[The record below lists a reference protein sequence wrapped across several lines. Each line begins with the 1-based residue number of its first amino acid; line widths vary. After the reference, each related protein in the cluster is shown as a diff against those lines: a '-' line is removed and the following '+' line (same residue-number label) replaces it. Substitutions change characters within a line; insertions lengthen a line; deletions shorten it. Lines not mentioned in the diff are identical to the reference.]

1 MQPERDTKAEL
12 NRRSQVCDA
21 LAGTGIRVAEMA
33 EHRGIAPRNPAWKAG
48 VYLSTPMLEEMESRT
63 GVAPVSAV
71 LQTAA

>member
-1 MQPERDTKAEL
+1 LRPERDTKAEL

>member
-1 MQPERDTKAEL
+1 LQPERDTKAEL